1 MKKHLL
7 LSVVLILFCSL
18 SNIIA
23 QEKVDEVVSDE
34 YNRSSISV
42 VYLSRGDVY
51 DSQLKEYIKKNFM
64 NSDKV
69 TKFDVNFIKTNEINL
84 NVPRNTQLTLNQISS
99 NPEFQSIG
107 KEILSYWFNRKD
119 NGEMDATIVEKR
131 GRYNVTDQDYFN
143 AQVAKVGLSALKDGG
158 YELVKNSYV
167 LFLDYSNVEKKVD
180 DKGNVSWTSQA
191 NVYVYKLNYTDEVYN
206 SVMNS
211 WIYAEDTEA
220 VKQQKNDIWNNM
232 NVSLNF
238 VASCDYSTSKS
249 ESDGGLETSAIESYQ
264 SAIHVLENKIDTW
277 SVASAITHVK
287 PLRAKIGKKEGVKNT
302 ARYRAYI
309 YTEDENGNLKSVPKG
324 YVRATKVADNR
335 VNASGETPE
344 SEFYQISG
352 FRLSEGAI
360 LKQNNDWSLGG
371 GLSYRA
377 GSFNGYYLNLDKL
390 ISINTKGIS
399 QYALVNIGFNML
411 SESKLEDNGISTSTS
426 SGVNFINASVGY
438 GIGIRPFVRYFE
450 FMPYVLVGID
460 GINVNGEEDNDSD
473 DSSFSEKSAYTG
485 SLGLKFNMNI
495 AYPLQLFGSLDYSA
509 LIYQGE
515 IYEQRNEIL
524 DDLGR
529 KSGIGFNIGLK
540 YIF

>member
-1 MKKHLL
+1 MKRHLL
-7 LSVVLILFCSL
+7 LVLILSFFYSM
-18 SNIIA
+18 NNAVA
-23 QEKVDEVVSDE
+23 QEKVSEVVSDE

-42 VYLSRGDVY
+42 VYISRGDIY
-51 DSQLKEYIKKNFM
+51 DTPLKDYIKKNFM

-69 TKFDVNFIKTNEINL
+69 SKFDINFIKTNVLDI
-84 NVPRNTQLTLNQISS
+84 NVPRESQVSLDKINS
-99 NPEFQSIG
+99 NSDFQSIG
-107 KEILSYWFNRKD
+107 KEILSYWFNRKG
-119 NGEMDATIVEKR
+119 NGGMDATIVEQR

-158 YELVKNSYV
+158 YDLVKNSYV
-167 LFLDYSNVEKKVD
+167 LFLDYSKIAKNVD

-191 NVYVYKLNYTDEVYN
+191 NVYVYKLNYTEEIYN
-206 SVMNS
+206 TVMNA
-211 WIYAEDTEA
+211 WIYEDDTET
-220 VKQQKNDIWNNM
+220 VKQQKVDLWNNM
-232 NVSLNF
+232 NVGLNF
-238 VASCDYSTSKS
+238 IASGNYSVSKG
-249 ESDGGLETSAIESYQ
+249 ESDGGLEASAIESYQ

-277 SVASAITHVK
+277 SVASAITHIK

-335 VNASGETPE
+335 INASGKTPE

-360 LKQNNDWSLGG
+360 LKQKNDWALGG
-371 GLSYRA
+371 GLSYRC

-390 ISINTKGIS
+390 MSISTKGIS

-411 SESKLEDNGISTSTS
+411 SESKLEDHGLSTSTS
-426 SGVNFINASVGY
+426 SGVSFVNVSLGY
-438 GIGIRPFVRYFE
+438 GVGIRPFVRYFE
-450 FMPYVLVGID
+450 LMPYVLVGID
-460 GINVNGEEDNDSD
+460 GINVNGEDDDDSD
-473 DSSFSEKSAYTG
+473 DSSFGEKSAYTG
-485 SLGLKFNMNI
+485 TLGLKFNMNI
-495 AYPLQLFGSLDYSA
+495 AYPLQLFGSIDYSA
-509 LIYQGE
+509 HIYQGE
-515 IYEQRNEIL
+515 IYEQRNDDL

>member
-1 MKKHLL
+1 MEC
-7 LSVVLILFCSL
+7 SFCH
-18 SNIIA
+18 
-23 QEKVDEVVSDE
+23 
-34 YNRSSISV
+34 
-42 VYLSRGDVY
+42 
-51 DSQLKEYIKKNFM
+51 
-64 NSDKV
+64 
-69 TKFDVNFIKTNEINL
+69 
-84 NVPRNTQLTLNQISS
+84 NT
-99 NPEFQSIG
+99 
-107 KEILSYWFNRKD
+107 
-119 NGEMDATIVEKR
+119 
-131 GRYNVTDQDYFN
+131 
-143 AQVAKVGLSALKDGG
+143 
-158 YELVKNSYV
+158 
-167 LFLDYSNVEKKVD
+167 
-180 DKGNVSWTSQA
+180 
-191 NVYVYKLNYTDEVYN
+191 
-206 SVMNS
+206 
-211 WIYAEDTEA
+211 
-220 VKQQKNDIWNNM
+220 
-232 NVSLNF
+232 
-238 VASCDYSTSKS
+238 
-249 ESDGGLETSAIESYQ
+249 
-264 SAIHVLENKIDTW
+264 
-277 SVASAITHVK
+277 
-287 PLRAKIGKKEGVKNT
+287 
-302 ARYRAYI
+302 I

-460 GINVNGEEDNDSD
+460 GINVNGGEDNDSD